1 MARNV
6 TMQVLLND
14 LRSESGHSI
23 SSSMGQATQE
33 MMINLLQRVQRRLW
47 EDFAWPFLQVKK
59 DITLQAGSRYYDIP
73 AGLTLERVQ
82 KACFKY
88 SGTWEK
94 VSYGISPDD
103 YTVYDSRFRAF
114 NKGVRFGLHI

>member
-59 DITLQAGSRYYDIP
+59 DISLQAGSRYYDVP
-73 AGLTLERVQ
+73 AGITLERVQ
-82 KACFKY
+82 KAVFKY
-88 SGTWEK
+88 S
-94 VSYGISPDD
+94 
-103 YTVYDSRFRAF
+103 
-114 NKGVRFGLHI
+114 